1 MRLLN
6 DVLVMS
12 IYPCGVRG
20 HECLAQMIPKLHWIG
35 INCRTCK
42 ALRQFKQA
50 NDSGQVDSVEIFVV
64 WNFDIRFEATWVV
77 LMLAA
82 VIRHV

>member
-1 MRLLN
+1 MFEATN
-6 DVLVMS
+6 VLT
-12 IYPCGVRG
+12 
-20 HECLAQMIPKLHWIG
+20 QMTPKLHWIG
-35 INCRTCK
+35 ISCRKCE
-42 ALRQFKQA
+42 ALRQTKQT

-77 LMLAA
+77 VMLAA